1 MTLTQEE
8 AHRLFEYKDGML
20 LWKERPKF
28 SRKPKGDMEAG
39 TASGHGYKKLSY
51 QKKKYYAHQVIF
63 LMQHGYI
70 PELIDHIDG
79 DTGNNRIENLRASN
93 KSLNACNAKSRSDNT
108 SGHKGVVWSKAC
120 QKWMARVQFQNKS
133 KHLGV
138 FEDFEFACLVADEAR
153 VLYHGEHANF
163 ER

>member
-1 MTLTQEE
+1 MTILTQEE
-8 AHRLFEYKDGML
+8 AHRLFEYKDGL
-20 LWKERPKF
+20 LFWKERPKY
-28 SRKPKGDMEAG
+28 SRKPKGDMQAG
-39 TASGHGYKKLSY
+39 TASGHGYKKITFN
-51 QKKKYYAHQVIF
+51 QKQFYVHQLIF

-70 PELIDHIDG
+70 PDLIDHIDG
-79 DTGNNRIENLRASN
+79 DTNNNKVENLRVSN
-93 KSLNACNAKSRSDNT
+93 HSFNACNSKTRSDNT

-153 VLYHGEHANF
+153 SFYHGEHAKI
-163 ER
+163 

>member
-51 QKKKYYAHQVIF
+51 QQKKYYAHQVIF

-70 PELIDHIDG
+70 PELVDHIDG
-79 DTGNNRIENLRASN
+79 NTDNNKIDNLRASN
-93 KSLNACNAKSRSDNT
+93 KSLNACNAKIRFDST
-108 SGHKGVVWSKAC
+108 TGHKGVVWHKGAK
-120 QKWMARVQFQNKS
+120 KWMCQIVANK
-133 KHLGV
+133 KTIYLGV
-138 FEDFEFACLVADEAR
+138 HEDFEFACLVADEAR
-153 VLYHGEHANF
+153 NLYHGEHAKF
-163 ER
+163 